1 MIFQA
6 TRAIYTRSLINTDE
20 MCINANTRIKNDK
33 KETLRVHFEEKMSRS
48 KLAFGAVAAMIF

>member
-6 TRAIYTRSLINTDE
+6 TRAIYTRSNTHE
-20 MCINANTRIKNDK
+20 MCINANIRIKNDK
-33 KETLRVHFEEKMSRS
+33 KETLRIHFEEKMSRL